1 MKIVKRLWKENGLK
15 QTPWYFSCSSN
26 SWISWLTRSIW
37 ALSLDLPDPEDGN
50 FFGGF
55 AVTPSWPTEASPGTP
70 SGSKSLGLSWDPSSD
85 CSSSASSSTSLSF
98 SPLEAR
104 WLSFFSSLRIWNNLR
119 TLGSLAQPQGTR
131 EKLEVRFQ
139 VYRYACRQAYEKMQ
153 HIFRCP
159 LQGSWHTRI
168 YIACHKTCGYDSF
181 LRACTTLYEC
191 SSMIK
196 TAYIHLHVYYACL
209 GMYASI
215 PTSNSVLFVCV
226 NVCLLIFTWSC
237 MYLSVFACVILH
249 AGMACTILHA
259 RMPAYMDGW
268 MDLWMHEWLK
278 NEHIMSYMDPAWYL
292 NTNLCM
298 RIWGCMHV
306 YMNQL
311 CDSAFGPWMIC
322 IFI

>member
-1 MKIVKRLWKENGLK
+1 MVLQLFLQFVNLMIDQIHLSSLFGSPRPWRWQFFWGLCSNAFMTNWSLPWYSIGLK
-15 QTPWYFSCSSN
+15 IT
-26 SWISWLTRSIW
+26 W
-37 ALSLDLPDPEDGN
+37 A
-50 FFGGF
+50 
-55 AVTPSWPTEASPGTP
+55 V
-70 SGSKSLGLSWDPSSD
+70 
-85 CSSSASSSTSLSF
+85 
-98 SPLEAR
+98 
-104 WLSFFSSLRIWNNLR
+104 
-119 TLGSLAQPQGTR
+119 LGSILWLFLLRLLLNIALVLPFGSSMAVLLQLFENLEQFADIGVLGSATGHKR
-131 EKLEVRFQ
+131 KLEVRFQ